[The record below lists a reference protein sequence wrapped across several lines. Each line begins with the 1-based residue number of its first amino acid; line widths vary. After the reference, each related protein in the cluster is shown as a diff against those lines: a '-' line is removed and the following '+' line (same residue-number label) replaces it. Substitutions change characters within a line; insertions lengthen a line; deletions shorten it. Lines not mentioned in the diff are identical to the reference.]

1 MLDCISKAAKRCGLA
16 DQLVSLMKEDL
27 MDRNE
32 GTNTKNEAW
41 IIIIA
46 VGVSV
51 VVLGALLLFYLT
63 SS

>member
-1 MLDCISKAAKRCGLA
+1 
-16 DQLVSLMKEDL
+16 MKEDL